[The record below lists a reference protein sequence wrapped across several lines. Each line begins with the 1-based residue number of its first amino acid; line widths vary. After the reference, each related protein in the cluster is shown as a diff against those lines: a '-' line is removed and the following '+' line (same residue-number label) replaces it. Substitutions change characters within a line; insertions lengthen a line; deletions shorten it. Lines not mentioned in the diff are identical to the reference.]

1 MKLKLVKLEL
11 RIPGSAR
18 TFYSFGP
25 LLPLL
30 AGGGGLLNPALAKA
44 INLTVFILLFY
55 FLVRKPIR
63 QAFAARLTGV
73 RELLQ
78 RAALEKEAATKKMA
92 ELNARFDRLDEEL
105 SAIRGRTV
113 EEAAAERARIE
124 AETERDVARLRQT
137 ARNEIETARQVAL
150 SDLRNFAAIRSVDLA
165 EQMIRQEMTPADD
178 SRLIRRVGEE
188 LTKVN

>member
-11 RIPGSAR
+11 RMPDSAR
-18 TFYSFGP
+18 TFYSLGT

-30 AGGGGLLNPALAKA
+30 AGGGGWLSPALAKA

-63 QAFAARLTGV
+63 QAFAHRLTGV

-78 RAALEKEAATKKMA
+78 RAALEKEAAAKKMA
-92 ELNARFDRLDEEL
+92 ELNTRLDRLDDEL

-124 AETERDVARLRQT
+124 AETERDIARLRQT

-178 SRLIRRVGEE
+178 GRLIRRVGEE

>member
-11 RIPGSAR
+11 RMPDSAR
-18 TFYSFGP
+18 TFYSLGT

-30 AGGGGLLNPALAKA
+30 AGGGGWLSPALAKA

-63 QAFAARLTGV
+63 QAFAHRLTGV

-78 RAALEKEAATKKMA
+78 RAALEKEAAVKKMA
-92 ELNARFDRLDEEL
+92 ELNTRLDRLDDEL

-124 AETERDVARLRQT
+124 AETERDIARLRQT

-178 SRLIRRVGEE
+178 GRLIRRVGEE